1 MIGATKARE
10 LSAQGF
16 AQKHTELREFIC
28 KKIESAA
35 AEGRYC
41 CKINDNVY
49 FDDALKSELQMLG
62 YKVKYHHG
70 DWGGIYEISWEA
82 K

>member
-1 MIGATKARE
+1 MIGAEKARE

-16 AQKHTELREFIC
+16 AQKHAELHEFIC
-28 KKIESAA
+28 KKIESTA

-41 CKINDNVY
+41 CKINDTIY
-49 FDDALKSELQMLG
+49 FDEPLQCELRVLG
-62 YKVKYHHG
+62 YKVKYHHS

>member
-1 MIGATKARE
+1 MLEAEKAQK

-16 AQKHTELREFIC
+16 AQKHAELRECIC
-28 KKIESAA
+28 QKIEAAA

-41 CKINDNVY
+41 CKINDTIY
-49 FDDALKSELQMLG
+49 FDEALKSELQMLG
-62 YKVKYHHG
+62 YKVKYHHNEWG
-70 DWGGIYEISWEA
+70 DIYEISWEA